1 LGAQLIGPFIVRA
14 HTAFTPSSGSLD
26 VALTTT
32 LPNHS
37 LSFVIAATVP
47 QPFRFVNWQN
57 FYAKQKKCLK
67 DAFGGRLTFEITRL
81 RVSKTNFNT
90 NAPPQAQ
97 PISIK
102 RSLAHSHLLIC

>member
-1 LGAQLIGPFIVRA
+1 LAKFLREAKKVFKG
-14 HTAFTPSSGSLD
+14 
-26 VALTTT
+26 
-32 LPNHS
+32 
-37 LSFVIAATVP
+37 
-47 QPFRFVNWQN
+47 RFW
-57 FYAKQKKCLK
+57 
-67 DAFGGRLTFEITRL
+67 GRLTFEITRL